1 MRQDDKAGLG
11 EEAVVS
17 IRKYLLLPGLIRAS
31 VRLRRR
37 GARGWEPFW
46 SGVHRTGPD
55 GDVLWDVAERTELD
69 WCLQRAGQHFDPAL
83 PVVDLGC
90 GNGRFTRLLATR
102 FPVVVG
108 VDVSA
113 SAIRLADAE
122 SAGEPGVSYRV
133 LDAADPVAMR
143 GLAGEIG
150 PVNVF
155 IRGVLHITATD
166 KRASIAD
173 GIAALVGG
181 SGRVL
186 LVETAFEGDPLG
198 YLEYVGGEHG
208 RIPTLVRSLVRAG
221 IPPPRRFARPE
232 LDRTFAADSW
242 PRLDSGAVE
251 MHVIDPDGR
260 RPFLPIP
267 GFFAVLRYVAA
278 GDSPPGNAAAR

>member
-1 MRQDDKAGLG
+1 
-11 EEAVVS
+11 VS
-17 IRKYLLLPGLIRAS
+17 IRKFLLLPGLIRAS
-31 VRLRRR
+31 VRLRRQ
-37 GARGWEPFW
+37 GARGWEQFW
-46 SGVHRTGPD
+46 SGVHRTGP
-55 GDVLWDVAERTELD
+55 GGEVLWDVAERTELD
-69 WCLQRAGQHFDPAL
+69 RCLHRAGHHFDPAL

-113 SAIRLADAE
+113 SAIRLADGE

-133 LDAADPVAMR
+133 LDAADPAAIR

-155 IRGVLHITATD
+155 IRGVLHITAPD

-173 GIAALVGG
+173 GIASLVGG
-181 SGRVL
+181 PGRVL

-198 YLEYVGGEHG
+198 YLEYVGGTHG
-208 RIPTLVRSLVRAG
+208 RIPTLVRPLVRAG

-232 LDRTFAADSW
+232 LDRTFPADSW
-242 PRLDSGAVE
+242 PRLDSGAIQ
-251 MHVIDPDGR
+251 MHVIDQDGR

-267 GFFAVLRYVAA
+267 GFFAVLRHVTA
-278 GDSPPGNAAAR
+278 GDSLSGNPAAR

>member
-1 MRQDDKAGLG
+1 LG
-11 EEAVVS
+11 TVLV
-17 IRKYLLLPGLIRAS
+17 
-31 VRLRRR
+31 R
-37 GARGWEPFW
+37 GASDR
-46 SGVHRTGPD
+46 SG

-69 WCLQRAGQHFDPAL
+69 RCLHRAGEHFDPAL

-108 VDVSA
+108 VDVSV

-122 SAGEPGVSYRV
+122 STGEPGVSYRV
-133 LDAADPVAMR
+133 LDAADPGAMR
-143 GLAGEIG
+143 RLAGEIG

-173 GIAALVGG
+173 GIAALLGG

-186 LVETAFEGDPLG
+186 LVETAFEGGPLG

-208 RIPTLVRSLVRAG
+208 RIPTLVRSLVRAC
-221 IPPPRRFARPE
+221 IPPPRRFAGPE
-232 LDRTFAADSW
+232 LDRTFPADSW
-242 PRLDSGAVE
+242 PRIASGAIQ
-251 MHVIDPDGR
+251 MHVIDQDGK

-267 GFFAVLRYVAA
+267 GFFAVLRHVTA
-278 GDSPPGNAAAR
+278 GGSGSGNTAAR